1 MIGMSGAPVEG
12 AMRAGREAVLALD
25 LGGTQ
30 IRAAVV
36 EDGGVVVA
44 ANRRRTPVA
53 AGGAAIVKACVDA
66 LAAARDAC
74 IATLGERSF
83 VGIGISAPGPV
94 DPVAGMILDP
104 PNLGPSFMEIPLA
117 SLVGEALGLPAF
129 LDRDTQVA
137 ALAEGR
143 FGAAAGCADFIYVTI
158 STGLGGAIVSDGRLL
173 HGPDG
178 TAGELGHLMVDRD
191 GAPCG
196 CGMRGHL
203 EGIASGSGMARSARA
218 AAKRG
223 ESDLLA
229 TLVREHGPAFGGRE
243 VAAAAEAGDPVAAA
257 IMAGARDAFAV
268 SCVTLVDV
276 FNPSLIVVGG
286 SVAAGQGEQM
296 LAPARAAVAAG
307 AFRRPGARVRIVP
320 AALGDDVGLVGGL
333 VLVTERL
340 AAVGVANAGGTRTA
354 RP

>member
-1 MIGMSGAPVEG
+1 MSALT
-12 AMRAGREAVLALD
+12 AAGGSVLALD

-36 EDGGVVVA
+36 VDGGVVVA
-44 ANRRRTPVA
+44 AHRTRTPVD
-53 AGGAAIVKACVDA
+53 AGGAAIVAACVEA
-66 LAAARDAC
+66 LATVRREDAARAG
-74 IATLGERSF
+74 ARSLAG
-83 VGIGISAPGPV
+83 VGISAPGPV

-104 PNLGPSFMEIPLA
+104 PNLGSTFREIPLA
-117 SLVGEALGLPAF
+117 SLIGDALGLPAF

-143 FGAAAGCADFIYVTI
+143 FGAAAGCADFLYVTI
-158 STGLGGAIVSDGRLL
+158 STGVGGAVVSDGRLL
-173 HGPDG
+173 RGPDG
-178 TAGELGHLMVDRD
+178 TAGELGHLMVARD

-218 AAKRG
+218 AAERG
-223 ESDLLA
+223 ESDVLA
-229 TLVREHGPAFGGRE
+229 ALVRERGPAFGGRE

-257 IMAGARDAFAV
+257 ILADARDAFAV
-268 SCVTLVDV
+268 TCVTLVDV

-286 SVAAGQGEQM
+286 SVAVGQGEQM
-296 LAPARAAVAAG
+296 LGPARAAVAAG

-320 AALGDDVGLVGGL
+320 AALGDDVGLIGGL
-333 VLVTERL
+333 VLVAERL
-340 AAVGVANAGGTRTA
+340 AATSSPKAGGA
-354 RP
+354 